1 MADPG
6 IGTSVRYWL
15 HYSNLAS
22 SFYKQYGG
30 AKALQDQYANQII
43 ESLQRSR
50 MENAIM
56 QIGGGSISIADK
68 RTPHQLSLTK
78 IQQLLHEYFKQRG
91 GADET
96 KQIMLFL
103 NANRGFTMTKTLK
116 KHGLAPPSQGG
127 MQAGVQAGSNA
138 GLLQGP

>member
-6 IGTSVRYWL
+6 IGTFVRYWL
-15 HYSNLAS
+15 HYSNLAA

-43 ESLQRSR
+43 QLLQQSK
-50 MENAIM
+50 MEHAIM
-56 QIGGGSISIADK
+56 QIGGGSISVSDK

-116 KHGLAPPSQGG
+116 KSGLAPTQSSTQ
-127 MQAGVQAGSNA
+127 SA